1 MEKRERKNIR
11 NNDRIRCDTL
21 ERRFTLYISNELG
34 REQVSMTTYDNGY
47 KECNDDAPTFDT
59 LSISSIDIY
68 LSSALGGNSSRKW
81 LSHSVVRVHSIL
93 VT

>member
-11 NNDRIRCDTL
+11 NNDRIRCDTS

-68 LSSALGGNSSRKW
+68 LSSALEETRPVSGCRT
-81 LSHSVVRVHSIL
+81 R
-93 VT
+93 